1 MAAINY
7 QNLLNLITGLA
18 PNADEA
24 AKKNVLTQVSNTL
37 INGEEP
43 DGRLRLRA
51 IGTQASLQHA
61 QNVNM
66 DGWIRA
72 ELAQYIEDFVAKG
85 AVMQAN
91 QQPVDQDVNMA
102 ADGGR
107 KRRYRKRTRKS
118 KKQTTRRR

>member
-1 MAAINY
+1 MAAIDY

-24 AKKNVLTQVSNTL
+24 AKKNVLTQVSDAL

-43 DGRLRLRA
+43 DVRLRLRA
-51 IGTQASLQHA
+51 IGTRASLQYA
-61 QNVNM
+61 QGMNM
-66 DGWIRA
+66 GGWIRA
-72 ELAQYIEDFVAKG
+72 ELAQYTEDLQAKG